1 MIVTGGEKVW
11 PDAVERVLRSAFADL
26 DAAVGGQPDPEW
38 GQRVTLF
45 VAAGTTPPSL
55 DEVRA
60 VVRDSLAGY
69 SAPRALVMLDGP
81 LPRTSSGKVN
91 RRLLSARTT
100 SPT

>member
-1 MIVTGGEKVW
+1 MW
-11 PDAVERVLRSAFADL
+11 PDAVERVLRTAFGDL
-26 DAAVGGQPDPEW
+26 DAAVAAQPDPEW

-45 VAAGTTPPSL
+45 VGAGAIPPSL

-69 SAPRALVMLDGP
+69 CAPRAVVLLDGP

-91 RRLLSARTT
+91 RGMLSARTT
-100 SPT
+100 PPHATAP